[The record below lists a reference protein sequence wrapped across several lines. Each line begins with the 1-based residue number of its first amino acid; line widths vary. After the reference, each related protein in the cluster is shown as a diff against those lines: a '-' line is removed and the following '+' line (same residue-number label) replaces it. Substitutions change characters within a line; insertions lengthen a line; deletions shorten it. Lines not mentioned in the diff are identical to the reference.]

1 MQTNVNSPSMETPA
15 SVNSGVYQTAPP
27 GGFWENVTLQIRST
41 DRSCVSTEQTR
52 RWGYVRVLYNS
63 LWGQKSVSFLADR
76 RDVCLISIQ
85 ICSLFFFSSWWNRH
99 WQWLVPFKRN
109 PRAQSLWSGSV
120 GQLGSLLV
128 ALGALHAVGA
138 DDARGPMEVEHHD
151 ELLSL
156 WFQLLDLRLQP
167 RVQHLQPLRLLRGTS
182 KKRSLNYTASHH
194 THLDYSITVL

>member
-85 ICSLFFFSSWWNRH
+85 ICSLFFFFLHGEIDTDNGWFLLKEIPEHRVCGAVQSDSSARCS
-99 WQWLVPFKRN
+99 
-109 PRAQSLWSGSV
+109 SLSGLFTLSV
-120 GQLGSLLV
+120 RTM
-128 ALGALHAVGA
+128 HVG
-138 DDARGPMEVEHHD
+138 R
-151 ELLSL
+151 
-156 WFQLLDLRLQP
+156 WRL
-167 RVQHLQPLRLLRGTS
+167 
-182 KKRSLNYTASHH
+182 
-194 THLDYSITVL
+194 SITMSCCLSDFSSSIWDFSPEFNTSNRSDS